1 MHFDLIRADLAYLYG
16 EENCDA
22 LLQRVEE
29 KVNRFWDAFGKP
41 KTMKR
46 TPFNEEDVVLI
57 TYGDIVQE
65 EGKAGIAS
73 LHEFLAEQVKDVISR
88 VHILPFFPY
97 SSDDG
102 FSVIDYLKVADW
114 MGDWDDVNRMHKDF
128 RLMFDMVV
136 NHVSVE
142 SDWFQGFLAGEKKF
156 EDYFITVEAGT
167 DLSAVFRPR
176 ALPLLT
182 AFEKT
187 NGEKVNVWTTFS
199 ADQVDINY
207 GSEDLLMDVVDV
219 MLAYVGHGASYLRL
233 DAVAF
238 IWKEIG
244 TSCLHLPEAHR
255 IVTLMRHIL
264 DVVAPDVVIITET
277 NVPHVDNISYFGNGY
292 DEAQMV
298 YNFSLPPLVL
308 YSFHQGTTEVL
319 TEWARQLKPVSDDT
333 TFFNF
338 LASHDGVGVMPARG
352 LLQEDEILAMAKRV
366 EDLGGLV
373 SYKTNSDGSLMPYEL
388 NVNYLS
394 ALGEAGDVE
403 VQAKRFLA
411 SQAIMLALQGVPG
424 IYFHSLFGSENWLE
438 GVEESGQKRT
448 INREKPKRSCLEEE
462 LSDETHL
469 RHFVFEGYKKM
480 LQARKENKAFSP
492 LAAQKVLNMGKEI
505 FAVLRGEGEEA
516 ILCVV
521 NVCEKAVKV
530 NLEPAWRNAGVDLLG
545 AAKMTDDGKLDLDG
559 FQVCWLK
566 ME

>member
-22 LLQRVEE
+22 LLQKIEE
-29 KVNRFWDAFGKP
+29 KVNTFWSAFGKP

-46 TPFNEEDVVLI
+46 TPFDEKDVVLI

-65 EGKAGIAS
+65 DGKAGIAS
-73 LHEFLAEQVKDVISR
+73 LHEFLAERVKDVISR

-114 MGDWDDVNRMHKDF
+114 MGDWDDVDRMHEDF
-128 RLMFDMVV
+128 QLMFDMVV

-142 SDWFQGFLAGEKKF
+142 SNWFQGFLAGNKAF
-156 EDYFITVEAGT
+156 EDYFITVEEGT

-187 NGEKVNVWTTFS
+187 DGEKVDVWTTFS
-199 ADQVDINY
+199 ADQVDLNF
-207 GSEDLLMDVVDV
+207 SSPNLLLDIVDV

-244 TSCLHLPEAHR
+244 TNCLHLPKTHR
-255 IVTLMRHIL
+255 VVTLMRHIL

-277 NVPHVDNISYFGNGY
+277 NVPHEDNISYFGNGY

-308 YSFHQGTTEVL
+308 YSFHNGNTEVL
-319 TEWARQLKPVSDDT
+319 TEWASNLKPVSDDT

-352 LLQEDEILAMAKRV
+352 LLKEDEILAMAKRV
-366 EDLGGLV
+366 EALGGLV

-394 ALGEAGDVE
+394 ALGEAGNVE
-403 VQAKRFLA
+403 LQAKRFLA

-424 IYFHSLFGSENWLE
+424 IYFHSLFGSENWRE
-438 GVEESGQKRT
+438 GVNESGQNRT
-448 INREKPKRSCLEEE
+448 INREKPKRDRLETE
-462 LSDETHL
+462 LEDKNHL
-469 RHFVFEGYKKM
+469 RHLVFGGYEKM
-480 LQARKENKAFSP
+480 LKVRKEENAFSP
-492 LAAQKVLNMGKEI
+492 LSAQKVLNLGSEV
-505 FAVLRGEGEEA
+505 FVLLRGEGKSQV
-516 ILCVV
+516 LCVM
-521 NVCEKAVKV
+521 NVCDEEVSL
-530 NLEPAWRNAGVDLLG
+530 NLPTEWAGVCKDLLG
-545 AAKMTDDGKLDLDG
+545 TAKVTDNGRLSLAAY
-559 FQVCWLK
+559 QVCWLK
-566 ME
+566 KD